1 MEKINYISLCCV
13 AQPIGAHMFADTL
26 YPFEANA
33 RVSAN
38 ADGLNCLLRK
48 LRANV
53 LAILHLLNAY
63 IDVKNAELNKRPI
76 LGVFSLKKRGNP
88 EKSPRSLY
96 KRLNDANIRQ

>member
-1 MEKINYISLCCV
+1 
-13 AQPIGAHMFADTL
+13 MFADTL

-76 LGVFSLKKRGNP
+76 LGVLFKKRGNP
-88 EKSPRSLY
+88 EKSPQSLY